1 MDDCATRDMQATPWV
16 LSIFSRRMAG
26 KSLLPRVWRIH
37 SCQAGCLFSLAQ
49 HDLSGRMTGGLIKHH
64 LCPWYRR
71 KRTLRLL
78 PTGKQ
83 SWDPAEGAP
92 TQPERCNF
100 CCWPMSF
107 SWLPLTSDLC
117 LRKTSQ
123 RYMRTLHVC
132 GCLPLGASYIYMF
145 QSLAISCSSELLP
158 ELVQDTLL
166 VNLSP
171 LSLCVYAVY
180 DFRTINRFYSTH
192 KGRGIHQLTT
202 GLGSFLW

>member
-83 SWDPAEGAP
+83 SWDPAEGAL
-92 TQPERCNF
+92 TQPETCNF

-132 GCLPLGASYIYMF
+132 WCLPLGASCIYIKPTVSVSKPCHLLQLRTAPWTGPRYT
-145 QSLAISCSSELLP
+145 SSELVSTVSVRLCCLWFSYHQP
-158 ELVQDTLL
+158 FLL
-166 VNLSP
+166 
-171 LSLCVYAVY
+171 
-180 DFRTINRFYSTH
+180 YS
-192 KGRGIHQLTT
+192 
-202 GLGSFLW
+202 